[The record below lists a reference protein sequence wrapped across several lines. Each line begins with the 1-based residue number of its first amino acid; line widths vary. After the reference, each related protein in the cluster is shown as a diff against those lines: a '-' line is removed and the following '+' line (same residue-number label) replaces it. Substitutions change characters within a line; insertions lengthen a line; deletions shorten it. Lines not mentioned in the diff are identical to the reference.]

1 MSQQIL
7 STKTHRAGSFSWI
20 FRTPFSGSCC
30 WKRNQSL
37 ETLLSN
43 YYLMHLGHIY
53 DKLILL
59 KKYIANKNWYI
70 FSVFLSM
77 SSCKSGHC
85 AAHTF
90 QGNPLLAVIMG
101 SVLTS
106 ITCARPFLSSS
117 ARETT
122 TQKFISDLRGWSWN
136 KCRNSEVLSTTMSS
150 STCTWATRAINGPA
164 PAPRYSKHWSLCFF
178 IPECSGQ
185 SIKKI
190 GKLTCKLVYID
201 KNRFWSNDFLPI
213 VHRNRGTWISYFGVS
228 NQFLWVDWLICNGC
242 VTSTT
247 TYMSGGGRGLGVLL
261 RDTL

>member
-59 KKYIANKNWYI
+59 KKNIANKNWYI

-90 QGNPLLAVIMG
+90 QGNPLLGVIMG

-122 TQKFISDLRGWSWN
+122 TQKFIYLIYEDDHEINAVTWRYWARL
-136 KCRNSEVLSTTMSS
+136 CLPLPVL
-150 STCTWATRAINGPA
+150 GPQ
-164 PAPRYSKHWSLCFF
+164 
-178 IPECSGQ
+178 EQ
-185 SIKKI
+185 
-190 GKLTCKLVYID
+190 
-201 KNRFWSNDFLPI
+201 
-213 VHRNRGTWISYFGVS
+213 
-228 NQFLWVDWLICNGC
+228 
-242 VTSTT
+242 
-247 TYMSGGGRGLGVLL
+247 
-261 RDTL
+261 

>member
-59 KKYIANKNWYI
+59 KKNIANKNWYI

-136 KCRNSEVLSTTMSS
+136 KCRNLEVLSTTMSS

-164 PAPRYSKHWSLCFF
+164 PAPRYSKHWSLC
-178 IPECSGQ
+178 SL
-185 SIKKI
+185 SRSAVVNRK
-190 GKLTCKLVYID
+190 
-201 KNRFWSNDFLPI
+201 KNR
-213 VHRNRGTWISYFGVS
+213 
-228 NQFLWVDWLICNGC
+228 
-242 VTSTT
+242 
-247 TYMSGGGRGLGVLL
+247 
-261 RDTL
+261 